1 MNPLFCAEKGV
12 FNKCCYLSGQW
23 QRNFHRFCWLDFA
36 IMDSYNGEIH
46 EFSIICHS
54 KNISALAVD
63 PFIIFR
69 AAFSFVF
76 ERFFLV
82 LRKILKKI
90 LTIFIFVFSVS
101 VRW

>member
-1 MNPLFCAEKGV
+1 MPPFSAQKRGF

-36 IMDSYNGEIH
+36 IMDSYNREIH
-46 EFSIICHS
+46 EFSVICHS

-69 AAFSFVF
+69 ASFSFVF
-76 ERFFLV
+76 ERFFL
-82 LRKILKKI
+82 
-90 LTIFIFVFSVS
+90 FSEKV
-101 VRW
+101 